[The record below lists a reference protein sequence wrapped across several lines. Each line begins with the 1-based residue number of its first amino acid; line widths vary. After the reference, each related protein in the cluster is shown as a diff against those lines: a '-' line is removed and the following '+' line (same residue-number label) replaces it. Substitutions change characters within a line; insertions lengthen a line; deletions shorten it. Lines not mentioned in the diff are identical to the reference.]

1 MKLRVCKGYR
11 ILCCKNIY
19 NFVDGRERVRCYWSY
34 MVLVLVLAL
43 VVNLVVLLTSL
54 HVTY

>member
-11 ILCCKNIY
+11 ILCCKKYIISLTVGSEY
-19 NFVDGRERVRCYWSY
+19 VVIAP